1 MQHRDLHEGQI
12 LITPHSVMGSGSRA
26 TDTVIDLTSPS
37 STGVRATI
45 IDFGLSR
52 LALPSGAVA
61 FTPLPEE
68 IFEGEGEQWD
78 VYRAMRA
85 MIKRGDHGGDRG
97 DRDDNGE
104 WEAFHAESNVMVSL
118 QFLLIV
124 LEKTLSVSRCRAG
137 SGERAG
143 SK

>member
-1 MQHRDLHEGQI
+1 M
-12 LITPHSVMGSGSRA
+12 LITPHPVLGSGSRA
-26 TDTVIDLTSPS
+26 TDTVIDFTSPS

-61 FTPLPEE
+61 FTPLPED
-68 IFEGEGEQWD
+68 IFEGKGEQWD

-85 MIKRGDHGGDRG
+85 MIHRGDGDG
-97 DRDDNGE
+97 DGE

-124 LEKTLSVSRCRAG
+124 LGETLSVSRCRLAG
-137 SGERAG
+137 SGERPWG
-143 SK
+143 K